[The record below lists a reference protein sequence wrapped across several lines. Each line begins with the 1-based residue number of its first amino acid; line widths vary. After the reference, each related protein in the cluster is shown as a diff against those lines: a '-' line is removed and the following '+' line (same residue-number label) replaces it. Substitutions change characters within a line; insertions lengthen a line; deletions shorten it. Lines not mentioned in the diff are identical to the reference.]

1 MNYEEKYK
9 EALKAVKELRE
20 ANPSDDGI
28 QNWVNEKFPELFKD
42 EDEKIRKEIK
52 QLIQGM
58 HDADPRKERWLTWLE
73 KQGTPKQV
81 SIWKHWKDGIAGN
94 GEGKPI
100 YLVKI
105 GNTYSLNSCLGFE
118 CDYIELSELDNLM
131 LEKQGEQQ
139 HAWSE
144 EDINKPN
151 GGIVME
157 DFNDGN
163 GFYKVNLVPNEEQV
177 KEIEE
182 QVKEI
187 EELVKRW
194 GLQPK
199 GDEDESIIS
208 DLLDY
213 FDEDKCLKHEV
224 NDIVKWLKTIKLQ
237 QKKCGE
243 NEIKMLDNLIT
254 YLDGR
259 KDLLEEI
266 KRTYINFLKSLKQR
280 MGWKPSDEQMKAL
293 HDMNLTGNI
302 SYAGQGQTL
311 IELYNDLKKL

>member
-1 MNYEEKYK
+1 MKTIEEKAEAYK
-9 EALKAVKELRE
+9 DALERAKNVHKYS
-20 ANPSDDGI
+20 SDLAEI
-28 QNWVNEKFPELFKD
+28 KRMEYIFPELAES
-42 EDEKIRKEIK
+42 EDEKIRKEIR

-58 HDADPRKERWLTWLE
+58 HDADPRKERWLTW
-73 KQGTPKQV
+73 
-81 SIWKHWKDGIAGN
+81 
-94 GEGKPI
+94 
-100 YLVKI
+100 
-105 GNTYSLNSCLGFE
+105 
-118 CDYIELSELDNLM
+118 

-163 GFYKVNLVPNEEQV
+163 GFYKVNLAYLNEEQV
-177 KEIEE
+177 E
-182 QVKEI
+182 QI

-199 GDEDESIIS
+199 EDEDESIVS

-224 NDIVKWLKTIKLQ
+224 NDIVKWLKTIKPQ
-237 QKKCGE
+237 QKGWGE

-280 MGWKPSDEQMKAL
+280 MGWKPSDKQMKAL